1 MHLRTNLKTNLI
13 AILALCLACMSVAS
27 ESHSSD
33 MILKKT
39 TEEGKKIE
47 VTVLVEG
54 QIMLFQELQ
63 KGVAV
68 PFEESY
74 APDTMKKINWYL
86 GKPQDEIVYSI
97 NEKNY
102 KAILFDLGAKDVA
115 RKIDQLKHLP
125 LALRLAAD

>member
-1 MHLRTNLKTNLI
+1 MHLRTNVKMNFI
-13 AILALCLACMSVAS
+13 AVLALCLVCMSAAS
-27 ESHSSD
+27 VGHSSD
-33 MILKKT
+33 LIVKKT
-39 TEEGKKIE
+39 TEEGKKVE

-54 QIMLFQELQ
+54 QIMLFQEFQ

-86 GKPQDEIVYSI
+86 GKPQGKIVYSI

-115 RKIDQLKHLP
+115 RKIDQLEHLP
-125 LALRLAAD
+125 LALRLSAD